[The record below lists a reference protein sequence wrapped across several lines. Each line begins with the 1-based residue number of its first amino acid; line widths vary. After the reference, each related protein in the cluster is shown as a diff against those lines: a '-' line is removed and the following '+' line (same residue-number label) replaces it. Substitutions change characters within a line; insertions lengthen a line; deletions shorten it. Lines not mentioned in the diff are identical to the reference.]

1 MRARSSWPRPK
12 RSCRSRAVTLPGT
25 LVLETTYM
33 TRSGWLTVTDALLV
47 APWGDATAG
56 ELPPYRRVPRDR
68 RAAHVLL
75 RTARCSHGSVE
86 LAFECDPVFDYG
98 ARRGTWSRD
107 GDRTA
112 RVRHPD
118 GGVELSLTGDLRLGI
133 DGDRVRARTV
143 LREGDEVFVALSWS
157 GSRPP
162 TDLAEARE
170 GMATTATFWRDW
182 LARGCFPDH
191 PWRAHLQR
199 SALVLKGLIYAPTGA
214 MVAAATSSLPET
226 LGGER
231 NWDYRY
237 TWIRDAAF
245 TLWGL
250 YTLGFD
256 AEADDFLRFVAEVSG
271 GEADRL
277 HIMYGIDGE
286 RELPER
292 TLDHLSGY
300 AGSRPVRVGNGAYAQ
315 AQHDVWGI
323 LLDAIQLHTAGADHL
338 PDWLWPI
345 VERQVEQACTHW
357 RDPDHGIWEVLRQA
371 AALHGVEGA
380 VLGGGRPRSAARP
393 HPGMQT
399 FPGDPGFA
407 IERARALAAGDP
419 ANVTRLDMGAHSGTH
434 VDAPVH
440 FVEDAGGVE
449 TLPLDA
455 LEGPAMVIDA
465 RVPGGEIEATTLR
478 DLDLPGSVERV
489 LLVTGCA
496 TLTPDAA
503 EELAGRRLRLV
514 GVDRFSVGGPQTH
527 RILFAAGVVVLEGL
541 DLSAAPPLLGGSQ
554 AQQVRRDDVVVQREP
569 HPGRAGAGELLAHH
583 LVEPE
588 VHGATAA
595 ELLRNVRAQQ
605 PRLPA
610 REPQL
615 PADHPARSHCA

>member
-1 MRARSSWPRPK
+1 M
-12 RSCRSRAVTLPGT
+12 
-25 LVLETTYM
+25 VLETTYII
-33 TRSGWLTVTDALLV
+33 RSGWLTVTDALLV
-47 APWGDATAG
+47 APWDDATAG

-357 RDPDHGIWEVLRQA
+357 RDPDHGIWEVRGKPQHFTASKVLCWVAADRGARLAHTPGCRPSPATRDSRSSGPAHSPRGTQRTSPGWTWA
-371 AALHGVEGA
+371 LTPARTSTRRCTSSRTPAAL
-380 VLGGGRPRSAARP
+380 RRCRSMP
-393 HPGMQT
+393 WK
-399 FPGDPGFA
+399 
-407 IERARALAAGDP
+407 
-419 ANVTRLDMGAHSGTH
+419 
-434 VDAPVH
+434 
-440 FVEDAGGVE
+440 
-449 TLPLDA
+449 
-455 LEGPAMVIDA
+455 GP
-465 RVPGGEIEATTLR
+465 PW
-478 DLDLPGSVERV
+478 
-489 LLVTGCA
+489 
-496 TLTPDAA
+496 
-503 EELAGRRLRLV
+503 
-514 GVDRFSVGGPQTH
+514 
-527 RILFAAGVVVLEGL
+527 
-541 DLSAAPPLLGGSQ
+541 
-554 AQQVRRDDVVVQREP
+554 
-569 HPGRAGAGELLAHH
+569 
-583 LVEPE
+583 
-588 VHGATAA
+588 
-595 ELLRNVRAQQ
+595 
-605 PRLPA
+605 
-610 REPQL
+610 
-615 PADHPARSHCA
+615 